1 MSNGSY
7 VLNIQKFND
16 RADSNTNSI
25 PVPCGTVCRHI
36 NPCRRSRAS
45 SATST
50 TTMCEISP
58 YVIINSIVGN
68 RSRLIPSPQS
78 SSSTNRIS
86 SNGFGIG
93 IGEGITVGSGVAVR
107 VAVTVGDGVRVAVG
121 SGDFVAVIVAELA
134 AVGVTSLCPY
144 PDVERKAS
152 CIGVAV
158 NFAVAIGRAVVEG
171 VAVTDATLG
180 VGETV
185 AVAVAT
191 AIAISRVGNEVGDGL
206 TIVGEDGDVT
216 INVGVGVLRSVTHPA
231 TTVATTIPET
241 TATAKPDNPDVTPA
255 SNRRTCSLPLLPSPA
270 TSTEA

>member
-36 NPCRRSRAS
+36 NPCWRSRPS

-50 TTMCEISP
+50 NSAYDESP
-58 YVIINSIVGN
+58 DSITKSVVGN

-78 SSSTNRIS
+78 SLSTNRIS
-86 SNGFGIG
+86 SNGFGVD
-93 IGEGITVGSGVAVR
+93 EGVSVGSGVAVR
-107 VAVTVGDGVRVAVG
+107 VAVTVGDGVRVSVG
-121 SGDFVAVIVAELA
+121 SGDFVAVRVAELA

-158 NFAVAIGRAVVEG
+158 NITVAIGRAVVEG

-180 VGETV
+180 VGATV

-191 AIAISRVGNEVGDGL
+191 TIAISRVGNEVGDGL

-231 TTVATTIPET
+231 TTAAATIPATTTTET
-241 TATAKPDNPDVTPA
+241 RNNPVVTPA
-255 SNRRTCSLPLLPSPA
+255 SSRRTCSLPLLPSPA
-270 TSTEA
+270 ISTAT